1 MTQNSIDQSKDLL
14 ISLAKNLNY
23 RVAQENGQRIFGPP
37 LDWNEESIIS
47 EKGTEV
53 FVGKIPR
60 DCFENE
66 LIPLFEKPGRIYKMR
81 LMIDFSGKN
90 RGYGFVQYFNKKD
103 AQRAIEMLNHFEIRK
118 RWPIGVM
125 LSRNNNRLFFGN
137 LPNDITKQEM
147 IDEVAKHTSGIINA
161 IYYGGSTRTNGFG
174 FVEYENH
181 KMTALARRKFF
192 PGSILLFDRQPKV
205 DWAKSE
211 EEIDDDFVSNNSV
224 LYVRFIKPDITEENL
239 KKFFSFINN
248 GQTLLNINRV
258 KKIRNFAFIH
268 YENPKDAQMAY
279 SYFHRIEINLGQTMI
294 NEIDQELEI
303 KWAKNK
309 SIHSSSVSPTNC
321 MRSPR
326 SKEFSSQPP
335 RYYRDSNRK
344 SFDEFH
350 NYLCDGG
357 DRPMKHFFSCNG
369 DSTTAIDNN
378 INIGAMNFNQSNFM
392 HPYTFVLNPLIFNAP
407 EIIFT

>member
-1 MTQNSIDQSKDLL
+1 MTQNSIDQSKDWL

-37 LDWNEESIIS
+37 LDWNEESVIS

-53 FVGKIPR
+53 FIGRIPS

-81 LMIDFSGKN
+81 LMIDFSRKN
-90 RGYGFVQYFNKKD
+90 RGYGFVQYFNKED
-103 AQRAIEMLNHFEIRK
+103 AQRAVKMLNRFEIRK

-137 LPNDITKQEM
+137 LPNNITKQEM

-161 IYYGGSTRTNGFG
+161 IYYGGPTRTNGFG

-211 EEIDDDFVSNNSV
+211 EEFEDDFVSNNTV
-224 LYVRFIKPDITEENL
+224 LYVRFIKLDVTEKEL
-239 KKFFSFINN
+239 KEFFSLIHD
-248 GQTLLNINRV
+248 GQTLLNVNRV

-268 YENPKDAQMAY
+268 YESHKDAQMAHD
-279 SYFHRIEINLGQTMI
+279 YFQKIDLGQTI
-294 NEIDQELEI
+294 LNDIDQELEI

-309 SIHSSSVSPTNC
+309 SIHSLSVSSINC
-321 MRSPR
+321 MRS
-326 SKEFSSQPP
+326 SKTKEHSSQTP
-335 RYYRDSNRK
+335 RNYHESYRK

-350 NYLCDGG
+350 NYHGNG
-357 DRPMKHFFSCNG
+357 DRRHFLNCNG
-369 DSTTAIDNN
+369 DSTS
-378 INIGAMNFNQSNFM
+378 IN
-392 HPYTFVLNPLIFNAP
+392 
-407 EIIFT
+407 